1 MTRGGGS
8 GLLQVEGDEMK
19 LLQVVSSALVGAGLV
34 VSGVVWGAP
43 SWAKKDSTIVKC
55 KGIVKKGQNDCGAN
69 GHACSGKAAKDN
81 DPNEWIYL
89 PEGVCE
95 KITGGVVLQRTK
107 AK

>member
-1 MTRGGGS
+1 
-8 GLLQVEGDEMK
+8 MK
-19 LLQVVSSALVGAGLV
+19 MLHVVSSALVGAGLV
-34 VSGVVWGAP
+34 VGGVVLSAP
-43 SWAKKDSTIVKC
+43 KWAKKGSTVVKC

-95 KITGGVVLQRTK
+95 KITGGVVLKK
-107 AK
+107 AKSK